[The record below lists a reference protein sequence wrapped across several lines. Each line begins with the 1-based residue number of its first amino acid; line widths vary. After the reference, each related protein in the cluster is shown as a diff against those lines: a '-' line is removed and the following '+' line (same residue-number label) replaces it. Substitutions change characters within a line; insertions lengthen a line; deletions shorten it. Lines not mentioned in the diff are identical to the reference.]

1 MFYVFT
7 ALVAVA
13 YFGARNLVTSN
24 LAVNCLWSWGWT
36 NDKPSIESFLWNH
49 RQAQADTQLEVQLAL
64 PVLFI
69 KAEIEKEQGFTTVD
83 VKTTDSELKKLEF
96 QLPVTKL
103 NLVETAIAQKLQLS
117 PENVRRLVRYQI
129 SSGEE

>member
-1 MFYVFT
+1 MSLPRWLQLPT
-7 ALVAVA
+7 LGLEIWLPLTLLLIA
-13 YFGARNLVTSN
+13 FGVGGGSM
-24 LAVNCLWSWGWT
+24 T
-36 NDKPSIESFLWNH
+36 NQVLSRSYGTIDKL
-49 RQAQADTQLEVQLAL
+49 QADTQLEVQLAL

-96 QLPVTKL
+96 QLPVTEL

-117 PENVRRLVRYQI
+117 PENVRRLVRYQVR
-129 SSGEE
+129 SGEE